1 MVLFRKNNLQLNKK
15 ASSQISERVLNTIL
29 ASITNCLVI
38 DATPTPRKR
47 TTEVLNVLNKKD
59 SFAEVTGNIDCHT
72 KTFKKQIGEYD
83 LQN

>member
-1 MVLFRKNNLQLNKK
+1 MVLFCKNNLQLNKK
-15 ASSQISERVLNTIL
+15 ASSQISERMLNTIL

-59 SFAEVTGNIDCHT
+59 SFAEATGNIDCHR
-72 KTFKKQIGEYD
+72 KTFKKQIEECD